1 MQPFRL
7 SAIEL
12 AKPSDFVEITVVW
25 EASVRA
31 THHFLSPKD
40 IAYFKPLVL
49 NNFLPA
55 VQCYYIKDEAGKI
68 VGFSG
73 TLDDKLEMLF
83 VHPSFIGCGIGKA
96 LLQHAIQKLGVCKV
110 DVNEHNQ
117 KAVHFYTQS
126 GFVITGRSEMDAMGK
141 PFPILSMQLKPVI

>member
-1 MQPFRL
+1 MQPIRL

-12 AKPSDFVEITVVW
+12 ATPSDFVEITAVW

-68 VGFSG
+68 VGFFRYVG
-73 TLDDKLEMLF
+73 
-83 VHPSFIGCGIGKA
+83 
-96 LLQHAIQKLGVCKV
+96 
-110 DVNEHNQ
+110 
-117 KAVHFYTQS
+117 
-126 GFVITGRSEMDAMGK
+126 
-141 PFPILSMQLKPVI
+141 